1 MVEAGISL
9 EAAAQ
14 PLYALL
20 IGLRND
26 ALILPNAALAEVM
39 TRNRMQPRMQPLSPV
54 PGNKAGSARIG
65 SLQWQGR
72 ELPVISFEALNGGS
86 IPPIDH
92 RRARLVVLHALS
104 ERLPSRAYAL
114 LCQGHPQLLPLNAAA
129 VQSAPLRSDDRPE
142 FVLTRV
148 RIATREALIPDM
160 ERIEAEL
167 AAALTGEA

>member
-1 MVEAGISL
+1 MADTGV
-9 EAAAQ
+9 AAQ
-14 PLYALL
+14 PFYALL
-20 IGLRND
+20 IGLHND
-26 ALILPNAALAEVM
+26 ALILPNAALAEVV
-39 TRNRMQPRMQPLSPV
+39 TRNRLQLLSPA
-54 PGNKAGSARIG
+54 PGSKAGSARIG

-86 IPPIDH
+86 IPPTGH

-114 LCQGHPQLLPLNAAA
+114 LCEGHPQLMPLNVAAL
-129 VQSAPLRSDDRPE
+129 QSAPLRSDDRPE